1 MQALPF
7 ALFDFDNTLA
17 RGDSIVPFLLYCVR
31 RGKAPWYQLFKAVHG
46 FLQQK
51 RCPDKVSHAKAQTL
65 SFMAGMKQ
73 EEINEL
79 ARSFWRNCLSKR
91 LYADAVEEMCHL
103 KEAGY
108 YVLVVSA
115 SPSVYMDVLPEFLP
129 ADGVIATTCGMD
141 EQGCFNGLVG
151 ENCKELQKPLRIAA
165 YLAAKHLVLLPEK
178 SCAYGDSK
186 SDVPM
191 LSLVSSPVLVNPKA
205 EVKAMLPNAKVVT
218 WR

>member
-17 RGDSIVPFLLYCVR
+17 QGDSIVPFLLYCICH
-31 RGKAPWYQLFKAVHG
+31 GKAPWYQLVKAVHG

-51 RCPDKVSHAKAQTL
+51 RCPEKVSHAKEETL
-65 SFMAGMKQ
+65 SFLTGMEQ
-73 EEINEL
+73 EKINDL
-79 ARSFWRNCLSKR
+79 ARSFWRDCLSKR
-91 LYADAVEEMCHL
+91 LYADAVAEMRRL

-129 ADGVIATTCGMD
+129 ADGVIATTCGVD
-141 EQGCFNGLVG
+141 DQGRYNGLVG

-186 SDVPM
+186 SDIPM
-191 LSLVSSPVLVNPKA
+191 LSLVAAPTLVNPKA
-205 EVKAMLPNAKVVT
+205 DVKVLLPNAKVVT

>member
-1 MQALPF
+1 M
-7 ALFDFDNTLA
+7 
-17 RGDSIVPFLLYCVR
+17 
-31 RGKAPWYQLFKAVHG
+31 
-46 FLQQK
+46 
-51 RCPDKVSHAKAQTL
+51 
-65 SFMAGMKQ
+65 
-73 EEINEL
+73 
-79 ARSFWRNCLSKR
+79 
-91 LYADAVEEMCHL
+91 
-103 KEAGY
+103 
-108 YVLVVSA
+108 LVVSA

-191 LSLVSSPVLVNPKA
+191 LSLVSSPVLVNPK
-205 EVKAMLPNAKVVT
+205 EGLKAMLPNARVVT